1 MGQSSTKSNR
11 STNMM
16 PRLDIKINEEFLE
29 QHYQRLQNKLLLS
42 LVAQSQ
48 SILSNETVETQFQPQ
63 LMEMEY

>member
-1 MGQSSTKSNR
+1 
-11 STNMM
+11 M